1 MRMVHQL
8 LHYGLVHLM
17 DIMVMDVAYVE
28 DRMDTHLY
36 YCTHTVAS
44 LYYHE

>member
-1 MRMVHQL
+1 
-8 LHYGLVHLM
+8 
-17 DIMVMDVAYVE
+17 MDVAYVE

-44 LYYHE
+44 LYYHEFIVAVVRMIYIISV